1 MQTGGLTGREGE
13 AEAEREIGGESARI
27 GERMRRRRRGGEG
40 GSPEVRRAAAP
51 ARVAGIGWRSIAC
64 VAVAVMPFRNFRVL
78 F

>member
-51 ARVAGIGWRSIAC
+51 ARVAGLAGEALL
-64 VAVAVMPFRNFRVL
+64 V
-78 F
+78 